1 MAVAVAAGI
10 AVGGC
15 GTSGSGDAGPA
26 QVKHTVQAALSAL
39 AAGDGRAFCALAT
52 PGEQVR
58 LARALA
64 RPSCPVAMHAA
75 GVALTPA
82 HRAALR
88 HVEVTQVTVR
98 GATATV
104 SAADIATPAT
114 PGRGFLNDDGK
125 PTRLVR
131 RRNGAWLISG

>member
-1 MAVAVAAGI
+1 MAVALAAGL

-26 QVKHTVQAALSAL
+26 QAKHTVQAALSAL

-52 PGEQVR
+52 PGEQAR

-64 RPSCPVAMHAA
+64 RPSCPAAMHAA

-88 HVEVTQVTVR
+88 HVEAQVTVR

-104 SAADIATPAT
+104 SAADIATPSD

-131 RRNGAWLISG
+131 RRNGGWLIGG